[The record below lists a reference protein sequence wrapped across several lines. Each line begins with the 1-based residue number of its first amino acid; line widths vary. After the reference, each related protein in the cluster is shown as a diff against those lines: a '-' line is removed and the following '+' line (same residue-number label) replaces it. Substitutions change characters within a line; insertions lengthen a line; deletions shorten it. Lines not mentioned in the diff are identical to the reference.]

1 MRHQL
6 IASCA
11 QCLPAKNP
19 PTSSLLPKSWSD
31 WPPSNPSS
39 LGSPATVAQA
49 LACYSIRQFCAA
61 HGISED
67 MFFKIQ
73 RQGFAPKT
81 MRVGAR
87 TLISIEAAAEWRH
100 ERESHDPAPVMQSHP
115 RGKIVAAENRRS
127 VASPVKRR
135 AALSHPNP
143 AHEPVREITA
153 HARGRRRALATE

>member
-1 MRHQL
+1 MSARE
-6 IASCA
+6 
-11 QCLPAKNP
+11 
-19 PTSSLLPKSWSD
+19 KSADVQPLTEVLERLAAIESKFAGITRNGRAGE
-31 WPPSNPSS
+31 PIP
-39 LGSPATVAQA
+39 

-100 ERESHDPAPVMQSHP
+100 ERLPQGGGSP
-115 RGKIVAAENRRS
+115 RERTKEGENLSERR
-127 VASPVKRR
+127 
-135 AALSHPNP
+135 
-143 AHEPVREITA
+143 
-153 HARGRRRALATE
+153 

>member
-1 MRHQL
+1 MSARE
-6 IASCA
+6 
-11 QCLPAKNP
+11 
-19 PTSSLLPKSWSD
+19 KSADVQPLTEVLERLAAIESKFAGITRNGRAGE
-31 WPPSNPSS
+31 PIP
-39 LGSPATVAQA
+39 

-61 HGISED
+61 HDISED

-153 HARGRRRALATE
+153 RARGRRRALATE